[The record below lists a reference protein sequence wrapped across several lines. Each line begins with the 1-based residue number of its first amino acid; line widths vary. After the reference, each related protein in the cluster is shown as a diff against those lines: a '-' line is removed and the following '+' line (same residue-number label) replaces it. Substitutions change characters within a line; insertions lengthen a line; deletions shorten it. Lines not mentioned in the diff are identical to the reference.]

1 MPIAQSS
8 FTHSHRVLD
17 DGSVVFKCASA
28 PTDWPW
34 LALPAFHPAVVQ
46 AINYYASVEASLARG
61 AYDPDKWTALTQTS
75 WTCGEPG
82 VGHATHGVSET
93 RIDEKSISYA
103 LTFFGEQGQFVYRM
117 TGKGVVFRTRD
128 FETWREKKKEIERG
142 AAQIDDFEYA
152 SAALLGVESQIER
165 FISPL
170 ATGAQLLAT
179 GLITE
184 ENGLSPSH
192 PYIDGSGDHVNSTHL
207 VEAGRQIV
215 SLVRDGRGFTVL
227 GGEMKFSRYV
237 ELGVPFRIA
246 LSGEVTEKDEYALTV
261 HQLDKV
267 CASMNFRCQDR

>member
-1 MPIAQSS
+1 MPIAQNS

-17 DGSVVFKCASA
+17 DGSVVFKCGAA
-28 PTDWPW
+28 LADWPW

-75 WTCGEPG
+75 WTCGEVG
-82 VGHATHGVSET
+82 AGHATHGVSET

-117 TGKGVVFRTRD
+117 TGKGVVFRTRN
-128 FETWREKKKEIERG
+128 FETWRDEKKENERRG
-142 AAQIDDFEYA
+142 AKLESFEYA
-152 SAALLGVESQIER
+152 SATLLGVETEIER

-170 ATGAQLLAT
+170 VTGEGILAT
-179 GLITE
+179 GLITAQ
-184 ENGLSPSH
+184 NGLAPLH

-207 VEAGRQIV
+207 VEAGRQFI
-215 SLVRDGRGFTVL
+215 SLMKDGRGFTVS

-246 LSGEVTEKDEYALTV
+246 LSDKHTQNDEFVLTV
-261 HQLDKV
+261 HQSDKA
-267 CASMNFRCQDR
+267 CAVIIFRCQDQ